1 MFGKKR
7 IRPNIVII
15 NPLAID
21 KDPEFLEKKDPILVA
36 IAAREMKTNVNPKVN
51 CIEPIKRAQTLF
63 SVSENIAR

>member
-51 CIEPIKRAQTLF
+51 CIEPIKRIRVFF
-63 SVSENIAR
+63 STSENIAR